1 MSVLADDPRALLRR
15 GVYLL
20 LAAIALGGTLGRI
33 FAVNSVDK
41 VALEQYLRGKGQPK
55 PLQRPFLSANDRSRW
70 ATVRSLVEEGTYQ
83 IDDIV
88 TQPNWD
94 TIDMV
99 KHDDQGH
106 ASPGIGQG
114 HLYSSKPPLLAT
126 LVAAPYW
133 LIYQLSGATLATH
146 PYTIGR
152 GLLVLVNV
160 VPLAIYFWVLARLA
174 ERYGTSDWGRVL
186 MMACGTAGTFLTTF
200 AVVLNNHLPAAISAA
215 IALYCAMRIACDGE
229 RRVRYFFIGGLF
241 AAFTVAN
248 ELPALALVGLLSL
261 WLLVKAPKLTLA
273 AWLPGLL
280 IVAAAF
286 FGTNYAAHHTLVP
299 AYATQGSDDNWYV
312 YQYVKDGRVR
322 DSYWMHPERKSPIDQ
337 GEPSLATYALHSL
350 VGHHGIFSLTPMWLL
365 SIVGMGIM
373 CARPGPTRPLG
384 WIILITSVVCL
395 AFYISLPLEQR
406 NYGGTSSGFRWAFWF
421 APLWLLA
428 LLPVADEMGRSRFL
442 RVLAAVLLCAS
453 VLSVSY
459 PTWNPWVQPW
469 LTDFLVD
476 QNLIQLGKR

>member
-1 MSVLADDPRALLRR
+1 MSVPVDDPHAVLRR

-20 LAAIALGGTLGRI
+20 LATIAIGGMLGRL

-41 VALEQYLRGKGQPK
+41 VGLEQYLKSKGQAK
-55 PLQRPFLSANDRSRW
+55 PLQRPFLSGNDRSRW
-70 ATVRSLVEEGTYQ
+70 ATVRSLVEQGTYQ

-99 KHDDQGH
+99 KHDDEGH
-106 ASPGIGQG
+106 AAPSIGQG

-133 LIYQLSGATLATH
+133 VIYKLTGATLVTH
-146 PYTIGR
+146 PYAIGR

-160 VPLAIYFWVLARLA
+160 VPLAIYFLILAKLA
-174 ERYGTSDWGRVL
+174 ERYGASDWGRVF
-186 MMACGTAGTFLTTF
+186 MVACGTAGTFLTTF
-200 AVVLNNHLPAAISAA
+200 AVVLNNHVPAAVSAA
-215 IALYCAMRIACDGE
+215 IALYCAMRIACDGQ
-229 RRVRYFFIGGLF
+229 RGALYFFIGGLA
-241 AAFTVAN
+241 AAFAVAN

-261 WLLVKAPKLTLA
+261 WLLVVAPRLTLA

-286 FGTNYAAHHTLVP
+286 FGTNYLAHHSLVP
-299 AYATQGSDDNWYV
+299 AYARQGSQDNWYV
-312 YQYVKDGRVR
+312 YQYVKDGKVR
-322 DSYWMHPERKSPIDQ
+322 DSYWMHPEKKSPIDQ
-337 GEPSLATYALHSL
+337 GEPSVADYALHAL
-350 VGHHGIFSLTPMWLL
+350 VGHHGVFSLSPIWLL
-365 SIVGMGIM
+365 SVVGLGLL
-373 CARPGPTRPLG
+373 CVRSGPLRTLG
-384 WIILITSVVCL
+384 WIILVTSVVCL
-395 AFYISLPLEQR
+395 AFYITLPLEQR

-421 APLWLLA
+421 APLWLVA
-428 LLPVADEMGRSRFL
+428 LLPAADEMVRSRTL

-453 VLSVSY
+453 VVSVSY

-469 LTDFLVD
+469 LTDMLVD
-476 QNLIQLGKR
+476 LDWVQLGTR